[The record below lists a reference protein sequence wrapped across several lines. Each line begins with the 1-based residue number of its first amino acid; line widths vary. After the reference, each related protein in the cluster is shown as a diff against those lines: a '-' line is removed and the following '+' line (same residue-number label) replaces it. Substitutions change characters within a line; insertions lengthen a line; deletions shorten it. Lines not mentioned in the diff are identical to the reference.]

1 MRLLGVKYEHPGTD
15 DKNLIRRPSEK
26 KISMLQGLMKM
37 DSIIPNVISSIV
49 HFAIVVLAPAPISII
64 LYMAF

>member
-1 MRLLGVKYEHPGTD
+1 
-15 DKNLIRRPSEK
+15 
-26 KISMLQGLMKM
+26 MKM